1 MNLNEAFKLFQR
13 LGVDPT
19 QLDGEELQAEYFRL
33 AKRYHPDVGN
43 QATNELMANIN
54 VARDTINATYRS
66 G

>member
-1 MNLNEAFKLFQR
+1 MNLNEALTLFRR

-19 QLDGEELQAEYFRL
+19 QLNDEELQAEYFRL
-33 AKRYHPDVGN
+33 AKRYHPDAGN
-43 QATNELMANIN
+43 QSTNELMANIN

>member
-1 MNLNEAFKLFQR
+1 MTLDEAFRLFRR

-19 QLDGEELQAEYFRL
+19 QLDDEELQAEYFRL

-54 VARDTINATYRS
+54 VARDTISATYRS

>member
-1 MNLNEAFKLFQR
+1 MTLDEAFKLFRR
-13 LGVDPT
+13 LGIDPT
-19 QLDGEELQAEYFRL
+19 QLDGEELQVEYFRL

-54 VARDTINATYRS
+54 VARDTINRTYRS